1 MLIEDGKGSGSKL
14 SVIDNQ
20 ADVLTASVINQA
32 TLRGD
37 TFAWNA
43 VAQNVDTTDVLLY
56 VRNLSQDRL
65 LVINRIYVWGD
76 VPATFD
82 IHLQTTPTA
91 FAAGALGLVVV
102 GVNLNTSSAKVAD
115 GEGYSDATN
124 ASGSIITTL
133 ANNETTGDE
142 FGIDY
147 QTNDSIIL
155 GTNGTIGVDVIG
167 EVALFE
173 CTIIGYY
180 IDA

>member
-14 SVIDNQ
+14 AVIDNQ
-20 ADVLTASVINQA
+20 ADVLTTSAINQA

-37 TFAWNA
+37 AFAWNA
-43 VAQNVDTTDVLLY
+43 ISSNIDTTDVALY

-65 LVINRIYVWGD
+65 LVINRIYVYSD
-76 VPATFD
+76 IATAFD
-82 IHLQTTPTA
+82 IHLQTSATA
-91 FAAGALGLVVV
+91 FGAAGTAVV

-115 GEGYSDATN
+115 AGAYSDDDN
-124 ASGSIITTL
+124 VSSGSIIITL
-133 ANNETTGDE
+133 HSNELTSDQ

-147 QTNDSIIL
+147 KTNDEIIL
-155 GTNGTIGVDVIG
+155 GTNGLIGVDI
-167 EVALFE
+167 VAEIVAGYE